1 MGRRV
6 MTRLAAFTHVKF
18 SRSFSALL
26 SRGIINS
33 FVSRSL
39 PPLPLLSSSFSIF
52 LALSFFLFFSLAD
65 PRAEKKRIRV
75 KEYERGFCFYFY
87 LVLFSLYDRIRVARI
102 FLSFDFYP
110 LEFYSPS
117 NRHASILFFF
127 FFFFPPIISSI
138 DVNKYTSF

>member
-87 LVLFSLYDRIRVARI
+87 LVLFSLYDRIRVVYI
-102 FLSFDFYP
+102 FFRSIFIPSNFIP
-110 LEFYSPS
+110 LRTGTHRFYSFS
-117 NRHASILFFF
+117 
-127 FFFFPPIISSI
+127 FFFPP
-138 DVNKYTSF
+138 DHKFDRCK

>member
-87 LVLFSLYDRIRVARI
+87 LLIQSLRQNSRCSYFFIVRFLSPRILFPFEQARI
-102 FLSFDFYP
+102 DF
-110 LEFYSPS
+110 
-117 NRHASILFFF
+117 ILFL
-127 FFFFPPIISSI
+127 FFFPPIISSI

>member
-1 MGRRV
+1 

-39 PPLPLLSSSFSIF
+39 PPLPLLSSSSIF

-87 LVLFSLYDRIRVARI
+87 LVLFSLYDRIRVACI

-110 LEFYSPS
+110 LEFYSEQA
-117 NRHASILFFF
+117 RIDFILFL
-127 FFFFPPIISSI
+127 FFFPPIISSI